1 MKPTTTTNILLAIIA
16 LALVALVLRPA
27 QTAEVVE
34 AQTNDRNLFIEP
46 GVYMLRAPD
55 ASQQVFGKVVIDL
68 QSGKIWGFPTYAQDP
83 YPTDPLNPRPRT
95 SRPFQLGKFAFE
107 DMYK

>member
-27 QTAEVVE
+27 HTAEVVE

-68 QSGKIWGFPTYAQDP
+68 QSGKIWGFPTYTQDP
-83 YPTDPLNPRPRT
+83 YPSDPLNPKPRT
-95 SRPFQLGKFAFE
+95 SRPFLLGKFALE

>member
-1 MKPTTTTNILLAIIA
+1 MKPTNTTNILLAIIA
-16 LALVALVLRPA
+16 LALVALAIRPA
-27 QTAEVVE
+27 HTPEVVQ

-55 ASQQVFGKVVIDL
+55 ASQQVFGKVVVDL
-68 QSGKIWGFPTYAQDP
+68 QSGKIWAFPTYTQDP
-83 YPTDPLNPRPRT
+83 YPSDPLNNKPKV
-95 SRPFQLGKFAFE
+95 SHPFQLGKFALE

>member
-1 MKPTTTTNILLAIIA
+1 MKHTTTNIFLAIIA
-16 LALVALVLRPA
+16 LTLVYLAIRPA
-27 QTAEVVE
+27 QTPPSVVE

-55 ASQQVFGKVVIDL
+55 ASQQVFGKVVVDL
-68 QSGKIWGFPTYAQDP
+68 QTGKIWAFPTYTQDP
-83 YPTDPLNPRPRT
+83 YPSDPINNKPKT
-95 SRPFQLGKFAFE
+95 SHPFQLGRFALE